1 MSDGDRFCGG
11 RRGYHHGR
19 LKDALVEA
27 ARALAAQRGPAG
39 FTLAE
44 AAKLVGVTAAAS
56 YRHFTDRNALMG
68 EVARRGFAQFAGEL
82 EAAWAGGAPDP
93 VAAFRRMG
101 EAYLGFAR
109 REPGLYAAMF
119 GSVRALDAPASGAAA
134 DRALDALRR
143 AARAVLDAY
152 GATGADDK
160 ALAYEIWALAHGVAM
175 LAVSGHLGS
184 AADCDPSTILSSG
197 VGGVVE
203 SAVRKAH
210 GKAPAPRELA
220 PKGPWGP
227 SA

>member
-1 MSDGDRFCGG
+1 
-11 RRGYHHGR
+11 
-19 LKDALVEA
+19 
-27 ARALAAQRGPAG
+27 
-39 FTLAE
+39 
-44 AAKLVGVTAAAS
+44 
-56 YRHFTDRNALMG
+56 
-68 EVARRGFAQFAGEL
+68 
-82 EAAWAGGAPDP
+82 
-93 VAAFRRMG
+93 
-101 EAYLGFAR
+101 
-109 REPGLYAAMF
+109 MF

-227 SA
+227 RA